1 MCIARRANLVHH
13 SFAIG
18 YIYSFV
24 AGGVFYWGFNKF
36 FPHVESL
43 MDHPETGEEIIAE
56 QDARNIE
63 QVKAERAV
71 HKRNIITR
79 AFQV

>member
-1 MCIARRANLVHH
+1 MWIECRANLVNH

-18 YIYSFV
+18 YVYSFV

-36 FPHVESL
+36 FPHQESL
-43 MDHPETGEEIIAE
+43 LDHPETGEEIIAE

-63 QVKAERAV
+63 QMKAERAV
-71 HKRNIITR
+71 HKRNIFTR